1 MSKITNGLTE
11 KRRPHTTNLSDALED
26 SDADDGREVAET
38 GEERREGRQKR
49 RPEDAEQQRSL
60 AADLVCQQSAGDLRR
75 HVAIEERR
83 QDDALHLLVPDEVPL
98 ALNTDT
104 DGHCQLTYRQGVFYT
119 LLRGVNTLNFRTTP
133 QVYLLITS

>member
-1 MSKITNGLTE
+1 MSKITNGVTE
-11 KRRPHTTNLSDALED
+11 KRRPHTNLSDALED

-98 ALNTDT
+98 DLNTDT

-119 LLRGVNTLNFRTTP
+119 PLRGVNTPTFVRHP
-133 QVYLLITS
+133 RFIS